1 MEIFQQ
7 PTQATVSGGGGGGG
21 SGHFESHP
29 GIKGLF

>member
-21 SGHFESHP
+21 GRVAAILRVIQE
-29 GIKGLF
+29 